1 MCLTVFCFF
10 RAKRSDHNIC
20 LYYLLCIV
28 GNRLRDRLAGLRP
41 LAVSKI
47 TLVVAMDGNGDP
59 IPDSPRGIPLLGD
72 RDGENFI
79 PAGMKTGK
87 IYPPSGLAGC

>member
-1 MCLTVFCFF
+1 M
-10 RAKRSDHNIC
+10 N
-20 LYYLLCIV
+20 
-28 GNRLRDRLAGLRP
+28 
-41 LAVSKI
+41 
-47 TLVVAMDGNGDP
+47 GNGDP

-87 IYPPSGLAGC
+87 IYPPSGLEGTGMFHRAPSLIPAGPDYKLPNCKLLAFQFGLEGGEPAHEGSKAHYDLA